1 MLHSVRS
8 LPSRTRLALLLGAL
22 VAATITALAL
32 APGASAWYCPPGTYE
47 SPPDSGQCVSQQP
60 TTTPETPAPQPAKP
74 EQPSQPPTKPEQP
87 QQPTTPQTPPA
98 AVPAPQTP
106 PAAAPAPQTPPAAA
120 PAPQTPPTPAPV
132 AAPAPA
138 QSVTPPSAAP
148 QENVQA
154 QAPTEAQ
161 RPSHER
167 PSSAVQGE
175 VVTGASA
182 PVTPQSAP
190 AQLPFT
196 GVDVGL
202 IALIGIVLLT
212 VGLLLRRHRIAVRSA
227 RGEIVAMRADLA
239 S

>member
-22 VAATITALAL
+22 VAAAITALAL
-32 APGASAWYCPPGTYE
+32 APRASAWYCPPGTYE
-47 SPPDSGQCVSQQP
+47 SPPNSGQCVSQQP
-60 TTTPETPAPQPAKP
+60 TTTPETPAPQPAK
-74 EQPSQPPTKPEQP
+74 T
-87 QQPTTPQTPPA
+87 
-98 AVPAPQTP
+98 PAPQ
-106 PAAAPAPQTPPAAA
+106 
-120 PAPQTPPTPAPV
+120 PAPV

-154 QAPTEAQ
+154 QAPTESQ

-175 VVTGASA
+175 VVTGANA

-202 IALIGIVLLT
+202 IALIGI
-212 VGLLLRRHRIAVRSA
+212 AVRSA
-227 RGEIVAMRADLA
+227 RAEIVAMRADLA
-239 S
+239 R